1 MKNSF
6 LFGGLFA
13 LLLVFAACD
22 SGGSADADSNG
33 DTELKDSE
41 LAEMSD
47 LVVSSFDDL
56 PVCADARGSTTAYV
70 KEEKKAYAC
79 ENGDWKED
87 VALTNSVQKKKKR
100 VLRQGLLLEKCI

>member
-6 LFGGLFA
+6 HFGGLFA

-22 SGGSADADSNG
+22 SGGSADADSND

-47 LVVSSFDDL
+47 LVVSLSMICRSA
-56 PVCADARGSTTAYV
+56 PMRAEVRP
-70 KEEKKAYAC
+70 
-79 ENGDWKED
+79 
-87 VALTNSVQKKKKR
+87 LT
-100 VLRQGLLLEKCI
+100 